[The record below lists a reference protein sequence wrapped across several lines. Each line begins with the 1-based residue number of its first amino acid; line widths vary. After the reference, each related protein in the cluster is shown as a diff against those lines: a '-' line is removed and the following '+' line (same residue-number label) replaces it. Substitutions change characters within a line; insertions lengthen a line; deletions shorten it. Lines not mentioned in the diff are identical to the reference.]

1 MGLLSAKGENKM
13 YDIETK
19 NLVKKYGEL
28 TAVNSVNL
36 QVEEKSLFGLLG
48 VNGAGKTTLIK
59 MLTCLSVPTSGKAF
73 VGGFEISENP
83 DKVKEITD
91 VSPQETAVAP
101 NLTVEENLN
110 FFAEIYGIADEN
122 YINNI
127 VKSFDLNEVLR
138 QKAKTLSGGWK
149 RRLSIAIGLISKPK
163 ILFLDEPTLG
173 LDVIA
178 RRELWKIIRSLKGK
192 ITIILTTHYLE
203 EAEALCDKVAIMAK
217 GNVMAT
223 GTCEELK
230 KIAKTNDFEDAFIKI
245 AEGEV

>member
-1 MGLLSAKGENKM
+1 M

-28 TAVNSVNL
+28 TAVNNVNL
-36 QVEEKSLFGLLG
+36 LVEEKSLFGLLG

-73 VGGFEISENP
+73 VGGFEISESP
-83 DKVKEITD
+83 DKIKEITD

-101 NLTVEENLN
+101 NLTVEENLR
-110 FFAEIYGIADEN
+110 FFAEIYGIADEKH
-122 YINNI
+122 INNI
-127 VKSFDLNEVLR
+127 VKSFDLDEVLR

-178 RRELWKIIRSLKGK
+178 RWELWKIIRLLKGK

>member
-1 MGLLSAKGENKM
+1 M

-28 TAVNSVNL
+28 TAVNNVNL
-36 QVEEKSLFGLLG
+36 LVEEKSLFGLLG

-83 DKVKEITD
+83 DKIKEITD

-101 NLTVEENLN
+101 NLTVGENLR
-110 FFAEIYGIADEN
+110 FFAEIYGITDEK

-127 VKSFDLNEVLR
+127 VKSFNLDEVLR

-217 GNVMAT
+217 GNVMAA

-230 KIAKTNDFEDAFIKI
+230 QIAKTNDFEDAFIKI
-245 AEGEV
+245 AAGEV

>member
-1 MGLLSAKGENKM
+1 M

-19 NLVKKYGEL
+19 NLVKKYGES
-28 TAVNSVNL
+28 TAVNNVNL
-36 QVEEKSLFGLLG
+36 LVEEKSLFGLLG

-73 VGGFEISENP
+73 VGGFEISESP
-83 DKVKEITD
+83 DKIKEITD

-101 NLTVEENLN
+101 NLTVGENLR
-110 FFAEIYGIADEN
+110 FFAEIYGITDEK

-127 VKSFDLNEVLR
+127 VKSFDLDEVLR

-178 RRELWKIIRSLKGK
+178 RRELWKIIRSLKGI

-217 GNVMAT
+217 GNVMAA

-230 KIAKTNDFEDAFIKI
+230 QIAKTNDFEDAFIKI

>member
-1 MGLLSAKGENKM
+1 M

-28 TAVNSVNL
+28 TAVNNVNL
-36 QVEEKSLFGLLG
+36 LVEEKSLFGLLG

-83 DKVKEITD
+83 DKIKEITD

-101 NLTVEENLN
+101 NLTVGENLR
-110 FFAEIYGIADEN
+110 FFAEIYGITDEK

-127 VKSFDLNEVLR
+127 VKSFDLDEVLR

-217 GNVMAT
+217 GNVMAA

-230 KIAKTNDFEDAFIKI
+230 QIAKTNDFEDAFIKI

>member
-1 MGLLSAKGENKM
+1 M

-19 NLVKKYGEL
+19 NLVKKYGNL

-36 QVEEKSLFGLLG
+36 QIEEKSLFGLLG

-59 MLTCLSVPTSGKAF
+59 MLTCLNVPTSGKAF

-83 DKVKEITD
+83 DKVKKITD

-101 NLTVEENLN
+101 NLTVEENLK
-110 FFAEIYGIADEN
+110 FFAEIYGIADYN
-122 YINNI
+122 HINNI
-127 VKSFDLNEVLR
+127 VKSFDLDEVLR
-138 QKAKTLSGGWK
+138 QKTKTLSGGWK

-178 RRELWKIIRSLKGK
+178 RRELWKIIRSLKGR